1 MKERYS
7 SFIPPSNP
15 HLCPIPRAQ
24 REVHVLGIAMVR
36 LEGDEIGVRWGAG
49 IGAMWFLT

>member
-24 REVHVLGIAMVR
+24 REVHVLGIDVG
-36 LEGDEIGVRWGAG
+36 EGG
-49 IGAMWFLT
+49 ICRVADSDGEA